1 MDRPTTAVAHTTDVT
16 RDFSD
21 HYMPAVARVAYDVA
35 QLAIEDAR
43 GTMPTN
49 NGTEPA
55 GDVERTFAGML
66 SELEDVATRLTV
78 REHELAREL
87 QEVQAELQRV
97 ETVRT
102 AMTGKAAKPK
112 VPAYK
117 AQASRGAEKVAKIKE
132 WAKDRDG
139 EWTTADAGEALGL
152 SAQGLGPVLAGM
164 VRRNEARV
172 REVEDDGGTRRLYA
186 LT

>member
-1 MDRPTTAVAHTTDVT
+1 MAMARKAAVT
-16 RDFSD
+16 RDFRD

-35 QLAIEDAR
+35 RLAIEDTR
-43 GTMPTN
+43 GRGMPNN

-78 REHELAREL
+78 RQSELAKEL
-87 QEVQAELQRV
+87 SEVEAELHRV
-97 ETVRT
+97 ETVRA
-102 AMTGKAAKPK
+102 AMAGKSKP
-112 VPAYK
+112 VPKYK
-117 AQASRGAEKVAKIKE
+117 ANASKGAEKVARITA

-139 EWTTADAGEALGL
+139 EWTSTDAGEALGV

-164 VRRNEARV
+164 VRRGEAKV
-172 REVEDDGGTRRLYA
+172 REVEDDAGKRRLYTLA
-186 LT
+186 